1 MVGSRFTLPAEG
13 NYSPTEGEMLAVV
26 NALQKTKYFTLGC
39 PHLYVG
45 TDHKPLLGLLSA
57 DTSLE
62 KVDNP
67 RLVRL
72 KEKTLGW
79 VFTTIYNPGKQ
90 LGGTDALSRYGVRHA
105 ECNEGSELEVRKHL
119 VGLLA
124 TGNQSQNKLTRI
136 TWLDQYSPH

>member
-1 MVGSRFTLPAEG
+1 MVGSRFTIPAEG
-13 NYSPTEGEMLAVV
+13 NYSPTEGKILGVV
-26 NALQKTKYFTLGC
+26 NALQKTKFFTLRC

-57 DTSLE
+57 DVALE

-79 VFTTIYNPGKQ
+79 VFSSIYIPSYFVNYRSYRCPDKG
-90 LGGTDALSRYGVRHA
+90 
-105 ECNEGSELEVRKHL
+105 
-119 VGLLA
+119 
-124 TGNQSQNKLTRI
+124 
-136 TWLDQYSPH
+136 